1 MAELSE
7 YKYYREQL
15 QGLYPNLSTGLI
27 EELSL
32 DWQVLHFP
40 PRAHLIHAGE
50 KQAQAFF
57 IVKGLVKAYYPDVEA
72 DVTVNFIKEGEFAT
86 HYTSLEG
93 EMRSAYSFQ
102 ALEPVVAVTT
112 SYAYLRELCLR
123 RNDAEGLLRRLI
135 EVEYARAFAHLQ
147 TFLTRSAEERYRLFL
162 KEFGD
167 ILPRISVTDLSS
179 YLGVSRQNLTM
190 IRKRLLSE

>member
-57 IVKGLVKAYYPDVEA
+57 IVEGLVKAYYPDVEA

-190 IRKRLLSE
+190 ICKRLLSE

>member
-15 QGLYPNLSTGLI
+15 QRLYPSLSTGLI

-57 IVKGLVKAYYPDVEA
+57 IVEGLVRAYYPDVEA

-162 KEFGD
+162 KEF
-167 ILPRISVTDLSS
+167 
-179 YLGVSRQNLTM
+179 
-190 IRKRLLSE
+190 

>member
-15 QGLYPNLSTGLI
+15 QCLYPSLSTGLI

-32 DWQVLHFP
+32 DWQVRHFP
-40 PRAHLIHAGE
+40 ARSHLIHAGE

-57 IVKGLVKAYYPDVEA
+57 IVEGLVRAYYPDVEA
-72 DVTVNFIKEGEFAT
+72 DITVNFII
-86 HYTSLEG
+86 EG

>member
-15 QGLYPNLSTGLI
+15 QRLYPSLSIGLI

-32 DWQVLHFP
+32 DWQVLYFP
-40 PRAHLIHAGE
+40 ARSHLIYAGE

-57 IVKGLVKAYYPDVEA
+57 IVEGLVRAYYPDVEA

>member
-1 MAELSE
+1 
-7 YKYYREQL
+7 
-15 QGLYPNLSTGLI
+15 
-27 EELSL
+27 
-32 DWQVLHFP
+32 
-40 PRAHLIHAGE
+40 
-50 KQAQAFF
+50 
-57 IVKGLVKAYYPDVEA
+57 
-72 DVTVNFIKEGEFAT
+72 
-86 HYTSLEG
+86 
-93 EMRSAYSFQ
+93 MRSAYSFQ

-112 SYAYLRELCLR
+112 SYVYLRELCLR

-135 EVEYARAFAHLQ
+135 EVEYARTFAHLQ

>member
-57 IVKGLVKAYYPDVEA
+57 IVEGLVRAYYPDVEA

-93 EMRSAYSFQ
+93 EMRSAHSFQ

>member
-57 IVKGLVKAYYPDVEA
+57 IVEGLVRAYYPDVEA

-102 ALEPVVAVTT
+102 ALEPVVVVTT
-112 SYAYLRELCLR
+112 SYAYLRELCLM

>member
-15 QGLYPNLSTGLI
+15 QRLYPSLSTGLI

-32 DWQVLHFP
+32 DWQVRHFP
-40 PRAHLIHAGE
+40 ARSHLIHAGE

-57 IVKGLVKAYYPDVEA
+57 IVEGLVKAYYPDEEA

-112 SYAYLRELCLR
+112 SYAYLGELCLR

-162 KEFGD
+162 QEFGD

>member
-15 QGLYPNLSTGLI
+15 QGLYPNLSIGLI

-57 IVKGLVKAYYPDVEA
+57 IVEGLVKAYYPDVEA

-135 EVEYARAFAHLQ
+135 EVEYARTFAHLQ

>member
-57 IVKGLVKAYYPDVEA
+57 IVEGLVRAYYPDVEA
-72 DVTVNFIKEGEFAT
+72 DITVNFIKEGEFAT

-112 SYAYLRELCLR
+112 SYVYLRELCLR

-135 EVEYARAFAHLQ
+135 EVEYARTFAHLQ

>member
-40 PRAHLIHAGE
+40 PRAHLIYAGE

-57 IVKGLVKAYYPDVEA
+57 IVEGLVKAYYPDVEA

>member
-40 PRAHLIHAGE
+40 PRSHLIHAGE

-57 IVKGLVKAYYPDVEA
+57 IVEGLVRAYYPDVES

-135 EVEYARAFAHLQ
+135 
-147 TFLTRSAEERYRLFL
+147 
-162 KEFGD
+162 
-167 ILPRISVTDLSS
+167 
-179 YLGVSRQNLTM
+179 
-190 IRKRLLSE
+190 

>member
-1 MAELSE
+1 MQ
-7 YKYYREQL
+7 R
-15 QGLYPNLSTGLI
+15 LYPSLSTGLI

-50 KQAQAFF
+50 KQAQVFF
-57 IVKGLVKAYYPDVEA
+57 IVEGLVKAYYPDEEA

-102 ALEPVVAVTT
+102 SLEPVVAVTT

-162 KEFGD
+162 QEFGD

>member
-15 QGLYPNLSTGLI
+15 QRLYPNLSLGLI

-57 IVKGLVKAYYPDVEA
+57 IVEGLVRAYYPDVEA

-102 ALEPVVAVTT
+102 ALEPVVVVTT
-112 SYAYLRELCLR
+112 SYATCVSYVLGEMMQR
-123 RNDAEGLLRRLI
+123 DS
-135 EVEYARAFAHLQ
+135 YA
-147 TFLTRSAEERYRLFL
+147 
-162 KEFGD
+162 D
-167 ILPRISVTDLSS
+167 
-179 YLGVSRQNLTM
+179 
-190 IRKRLLSE
+190 

>member
-1 MAELSE
+1 M
-7 YKYYREQL
+7 R
-15 QGLYPNLSTGLI
+15 
-27 EELSL
+27 
-32 DWQVLHFP
+32 
-40 PRAHLIHAGE
+40 
-50 KQAQAFF
+50 
-57 IVKGLVKAYYPDVEA
+57 AYYPDVEA
-72 DVTVNFIKEGEFAT
+72 DITVNFIKEGEFAT

-162 KEFGD
+162 QEFGD

>member
-15 QGLYPNLSTGLI
+15 QRLYPSLSIGLI

-32 DWQVLHFP
+32 DWQVLYSP
-40 PRAHLIHAGE
+40 ARSHLIYAGE

-57 IVKGLVKAYYPDVEA
+57 IVEGLVRAYYPDVEA

-162 KEFGD
+162 QEFGD

>member
-15 QGLYPNLSTGLI
+15 QRLYPSLSIGLI

-32 DWQVLHFP
+32 DWQVLYFP
-40 PRAHLIHAGE
+40 ARSHLIYAGE

-57 IVKGLVKAYYPDVEA
+57 IVEGLVRAYYPDVEA

-112 SYAYLRELCLR
+112 SNAYLRELCLR

>member
-15 QGLYPNLSTGLI
+15 QRLYPSLSTGLI

-40 PRAHLIHAGE
+40 PRAHLIQAGE

-57 IVKGLVKAYYPDVEA
+57 IVEGLVRAYYPDVEA

-135 EVEYARAFAHLQ
+135 EVEYARAFAYLQ

>member
-57 IVKGLVKAYYPDVEA
+57 IVEGLVKAYYPDVEA
-72 DVTVNFIKEGEFAT
+72 DITVNFIKEGEFAT

-135 EVEYARAFAHLQ
+135 EVEYARTFAHLQ

-162 KEFGD
+162 QEFGD

>member
-1 MAELSE
+1 
-7 YKYYREQL
+7 
-15 QGLYPNLSTGLI
+15 
-27 EELSL
+27 
-32 DWQVLHFP
+32 
-40 PRAHLIHAGE
+40 
-50 KQAQAFF
+50 
-57 IVKGLVKAYYPDVEA
+57 
-72 DVTVNFIKEGEFAT
+72 
-86 HYTSLEG
+86 
-93 EMRSAYSFQ
+93 MRSAYSFQ

-123 RNDAEGLLRRLI
+123 RNDSEGLLRRLI

-162 KEFGD
+162 QEFGD

>member
-15 QGLYPNLSTGLI
+15 QRLYPSLSIGLI

-57 IVKGLVKAYYPDVEA
+57 IVERLVRAYYPDEEA

-179 YLGVSRQNLTM
+179 YLGVSRQKLTM

>member
-57 IVKGLVKAYYPDVEA
+57 IVEGLVKAYYPDVEA

-123 RNDAEGLLRRLI
+123 RNDAEGLFRRLI

-147 TFLTRSAEERYRLFL
+147 TFLTRSSEERYRLFL

>member
-15 QGLYPNLSTGLI
+15 QRLYPSLSTGLI

-32 DWQVLHFP
+32 DWQVRHFP
-40 PRAHLIHAGE
+40 ARSHLIYAGE

-57 IVKGLVKAYYPDVEA
+57 IVEGLVRAYYPAVEA

-93 EMRSAYSFQ
+93 EMHSAYSFQ